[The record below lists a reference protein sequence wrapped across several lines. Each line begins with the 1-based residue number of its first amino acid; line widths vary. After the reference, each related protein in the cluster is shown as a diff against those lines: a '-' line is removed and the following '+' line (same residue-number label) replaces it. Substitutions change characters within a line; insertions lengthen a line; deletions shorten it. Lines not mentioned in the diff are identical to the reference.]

1 MSEWYAVWRTLSS
14 DDLAFMG
21 VVAYR
26 VSMDTVNDSIRQ
38 AVRVELAKRDQKQI
52 QLAERVGVTRQY
64 LNDVLRGKSALVPA
78 VWQRILDD
86 LDLELVVR
94 LKTPPKP

>member
-1 MSEWYAVWRTLSS
+1 
-14 DDLAFMG
+14 
-21 VVAYR
+21 
-26 VSMDTVNDSIRQ
+26 MDTVNDSIRQ

-64 LNDVLRGKSALVPA
+64 LNDVLRGKSAHVPA

-86 LDLELVVR
+86 LDLELVVQ
-94 LKTPPKP
+94 PKSDQQR